1 MSTKHA
7 KILDYI
13 KNLPIGDKISVRGI
27 AKTLKVSEGTAYRA
41 IRDADNLGIVS
52 TIERVGTI
60 RIDRKLNRA
69 FDQLTY
75 SEVARITDSEVLG
88 GVLGLNNLL
97 NRFVIGA
104 MKKDSMAKYVVPGG
118 LMIVGNRANIQKY
131 ALEEKVAVLVTG
143 GFEVSKDII
152 SLSDKL
158 NIPVMRTAYDTFTTA
173 SMINQALTEQGIK
186 NEIMQLSDIIS
197 DKHHEPYLFTTD
209 RTEDY
214 KRVRDITGKTRI
226 PIVDKKMQFMGMVAP
241 INVASAMDSLLLSK
255 SMNQRIVVAYLNESV
270 VSVAH
275 KMVSESIDMLPV
287 VDENQ
292 RYIGVI
298 SLNEIQDSLRAIR
311 LNHTQNTEMVNE
323 NVSRQLIKSSNGE
336 YLATVTPKMI
346 HGVGTISY
354 GALSEWLAS
363 VAMRT
368 LDDEAKLEIII
379 EQINIHFL
387 QIIQLESQL
396 RFLPRILE
404 SSRRSAIL
412 TIDVYSKKL
421 LVAMGIVSM
430 QLLRK

>member
-1 MSTKHA
+1 MLTKHA

-27 AKTLKVSEGTAYRA
+27 AKILKVSEGTAYRA

-88 GVLGLNNLL
+88 GVPGLNNLL

-152 SLSDKL
+152 ALSDKL

-241 INVASAMDSLLLSK
+241 IDVASAMDSLLLSK

-270 VSVAH
+270 ASVAH

-298 SLNEIQDSLRAIR
+298 SLNEIRNSLRAIR

-336 YLATVTPKMI
+336 YLVTVTPKMI

-354 GALSEWLAS
+354 GVLSEWLAS

-396 RFLPRILE
+396 RFIPRILE

-412 TIDVYSKKL
+412 TIDVYSKEL

-430 QLLRK
+430 QLLMK